1 MSEETSEGNQAQ
13 EELAY
18 YKRRVDELAGE
29 NFRRDYEISGL
40 RKEVKQKRQAFS
52 LLSHLQ
58 QTIGAQKEISNIFA
72 RVLVAVNATLGMDKT
87 VVLTPTEKE
96 HHYQP
101 TQWTGFTEEG
111 RSSEFARRI
120 SDTAIAFPPEFAGGS
135 GLLLVN
141 KKTTPTPLIETL
153 RQTFELQYFVCVPI
167 MVEARPIG
175 LLLSGRVKEAGS
187 LFPPMEQGDV
197 ETFQAIAAL
206 ISFSVE
212 NMRIGALREMDR
224 LKTDFFANVSHEF
237 RTPITLTLGPL
248 EGLLMGRYGEV
259 SDMVRQQALVMQ
271 RNQQRLLGLIN
282 QILDLAKLE
291 AGGMQL
297 QAAPMPDMNR
307 FVDDR
312 VRQFR
317 SMAEGRGL
325 ELSVLLAPE
334 VVGADLLID
343 REKFD
348 KVLFNLLSNA
358 CKFTKEGSV
367 EVSTDIHHGAF
378 RVTVTDTGIGI
389 KADQLPYIFDR
400 FRQAE
405 GGLSRE
411 YAGTGIGLT
420 WVKEV
425 AKLHGGDVTVQSQYG
440 KGSSFRVSIPLGRAH
455 LAPSSVVEFAN
466 EELSGPRG
474 SSKAFIVS
482 EGAADQE
489 GVEHLNRLAAGTL
502 DPGKPTVLYAE
513 DNSDLR
519 NYVRGLLAPHYNV
532 FLAVDGRD
540 ALEKV
545 RSYTPDLLLTDHMMP
560 RMSGRDLLLA
570 IRDDPTHAS
579 LPLLFLTARAGSEAK
594 IESLDAGADDYLTK
608 PFDEGELLVRIRG
621 LLRVRAQEREL
632 AELNRALETRVEQQV
647 AEIERMRRLKRFFSP
662 QLAELMLST
671 GREHLLE
678 SHRRE
683 VTVVFC
689 DLRGFTAFSE
699 TAEPEEVMGVLREY
713 HARLGSL
720 IFEFEGTIER
730 FTGDGLMVFFNDPLP
745 CPDPAARAVRMAVA
759 MRRQMVEMTEWWRRR
774 GNNLGFG
781 VGIAQGYATLGM
793 IGFDGR
799 VDYGAVGPVTNLAS
813 RLCSEAQDGQILVSQ
828 RVLAAA
834 ENLVEAQP
842 MGELT
847 LKGFT
852 RAVSTWNIVRLL
864 QE

>member
-1 MSEETSEGNQAQ
+1 MSDETPDRKQLQ
-13 EELAY
+13 EELEY
-18 YKRRVDELAGE
+18 YKRRLDELAGE

-52 LLSHLQ
+52 LLSQLQ
-58 QTIGAQKEISNIFA
+58 QTIGAEKEISNIFTK
-72 RVLVAVNATLGMDKT
+72 VLVAVNATLGMDKT

-111 RSSEFARRI
+111 RSSEFARRM
-120 SDTAIAFPPEFAGGS
+120 SDTAIAFPLEFAGGS

-141 KKTTPTPLIETL
+141 KNTAPTPLIETL
-153 RQTFELQYFVCVPI
+153 RRTFELQYFVCVPI
-167 MVEARPIG
+167 MVEARSIG
-175 LLLSGRVKEAGS
+175 LLLSGRVKEAS
-187 LFPPMEQGDV
+187 SIFPPMDQGDV
-197 ETFQAIAAL
+197 ETFQSIAAL

-224 LKTDFFANVSHEF
+224 LKTDFFSNVSHEF

-248 EGLLMGRYGEV
+248 EGILASRYGEV
-259 SDMVRQQALVMQ
+259 SDTIRQQALMMQ
-271 RNQQRLLGLIN
+271 RNQERLLSLVN

-291 AGGMQL
+291 GGGMQL

-307 FVDDR
+307 FVEQR

-325 ELSVLLAPE
+325 EMRVSLAPE
-334 VVGADLLID
+334 IVGADLLID

-358 CKFTKEGSV
+358 CKFTKEGYV
-367 EVSTDIHHGAF
+367 EVSTEIHQGAL
-378 RVTVTDTGIGI
+378 RITVTDTGIGI

-420 WVKEV
+420 WVKEI
-425 AKLHGGDVTVQSQYG
+425 AKLHGGDVTVHSQYG

-455 LAPSSVVEFAN
+455 LAPSSVVEAAD
-466 EELSGPRG
+466 EELAAGRG
-474 SSKAFIVS
+474 SRKAFIVS

-489 GVEHLNRLAAGTL
+489 GVDHINRIAEEAL
-502 DPGKPTVLYAE
+502 DSGKPTILYAE

-519 NYVRGLLAPHYNV
+519 NYVRELLAAHYNV
-532 FLAVDGRD
+532 FLAVDGHD

-545 RSYTPDLLLTDHMMP
+545 RRYAPDLLLTDHMMP
-560 RMSGRDLLLA
+560 RMSGRDLLRA
-570 IRDDPTHAS
+570 IRSDPERSS
-579 LPLLFLTARAGSEAK
+579 LPLLFLTARAGSEAR

-632 AELNRALETRVEQQV
+632 VELNRALETRVEQQV

-699 TAEPEEVMGVLREY
+699 TAEPEEVMGVLGEY
-713 HARLGSL
+713 HARLGHL
-720 IFEFEGTIER
+720 IFQFEGTIER
-730 FTGDGLMVFFNDPLP
+730 FAGDGLMVFFNDPLP
-745 CPDPAARAVRMAVA
+745 CPDPAVRAVRMAVA
-759 MRRQMVEMTEWWRRR
+759 MRRQMVELTERWRKR
-774 GNNLGFG
+774 GNELGFG
-781 VGIAQGYATLGM
+781 VGVAQGYATLGM
-793 IGFDGR
+793 IGFDSR
-799 VDYGAVGPVTNLAS
+799 VDYGAIGPVTNLAS
-813 RLCSEAQDGQILVSQ
+813 RLCGEAQDGQILVSQ
-828 RVLAAA
+828 RVLAAV
-834 ENLVEAQP
+834 ESLVEIQAV
-842 MGELT
+842 GELI
-847 LKGFT
+847 LKGFL
-852 RAVSTWNIVRLL
+852 RAVPAWNIVRL
-864 QE
+864 QNE